1 MLKNIG
7 KIQSCLRYNKRQQ
20 TFMSSRALKHS
31 SQSLGI
37 DSSMSSTDRP
47 LRRSLR
53 AMQLWK
59 GRQWKIGLSEQLKQK
74 KNQSLPQGFSQL
86 EKERGAGHEIAKEFG
101 PSLTDEP

>member
-53 AMQLWK
+53 AMQLWR
-59 GRQWKIGLSEQLKQK
+59 GRQWKIGLSQQLKQ

-86 EKERGAGHEIAKEFG
+86 EKERGAGDEVAEEFG
-101 PSLTDEP
+101 SSLTDEP

>member
-53 AMQLWK
+53 AIQLWK
-59 GRQWKIGLSEQLKQK
+59 GRQWKIGLSQQLNQ

-86 EKERGAGHEIAKEFG
+86 EKERGTGDEVAEEFG
-101 PSLTDEP
+101 SSLTDEP

>member
-1 MLKNIG
+1 MSSLQ
-7 KIQSCLRYNKRQQ
+7 QSSEQ
-20 TFMSSRALKHS
+20 TFMSSRVLKHS

-53 AMQLWK
+53 AMQLGK
-59 GRQWKIGLSEQLKQK
+59 GRQWKIGLSQQLKQ

-86 EKERGAGHEIAKEFG
+86 EKERGAGNEIAEEFG
-101 PSLTDEP
+101 PSLTGEP